1 MKADEIKKIMDELD
15 CLSFRSSVI
24 LKVVTPYYMTIA
36 KNSDI
41 AIIRK
46 VIWVDDE
53 YFVIAVKKREKLDDL
68 TQFFN
73 NAAPYISDIL
83 ML

>member
-53 YFVIAVKKREKLDDL
+53 YFVIAVKKREKLEDL

>member
-1 MKADEIKKIMDELD
+1 MKAEEIKKIMDQLD

-53 YFVIAVKKREKLDDL
+53 YFVIAVKKREKLEDL

-73 NAAPYISDIL
+73 NSAPYISDIL

>member
-1 MKADEIKKIMDELD
+1 MKAEDIKKILEEVD

-24 LKVVTPYYMTIA
+24 MKLVTPYYMTIA
-36 KNSDI
+36 KNTDF
-41 AIIRK
+41 AIMPK
-46 VIWVDDE
+46 VIWVDEE
-53 YFVIAVKKREKLDDL
+53 YIVIAVKKREKLEDL
-68 TQFFN
+68 EQFLN

>member
-1 MKADEIKKIMDELD
+1 MKAEDIKKIIDEVD

-24 LKVVTPYYMTIA
+24 LKLVTPYYMTIA
-36 KNSDI
+36 KTTDF
-41 AIIRK
+41 AIMPK
-46 VIWVDDE
+46 VIWVDEE
-53 YFVIAVKKREKLDDL
+53 YIVVAVKKREKLDDL
-68 TQFFN
+68 EQFLN

>member
-1 MKADEIKKIMDELD
+1 MKAEDIKKIMGEVD

-24 LKVVTPYYMTIA
+24 LKLITPYYMTIA
-36 KNSDI
+36 KTTDF
-41 AIIRK
+41 AIMPK
-46 VIWVDDE
+46 VIWVDEE
-53 YFVIAVKKREKLDDL
+53 YIVIAVKKREKLDDL
-68 TQFFN
+68 EQFLN